1 MTDTPH
7 DIRLVISSVDDTL
20 LAPDRTLTPRSI
32 EAVQRLLD
40 AGIAFTLTSRRP
52 PRGLLPLIETLG
64 LTAPLAALDGALI
77 IGPDLDVIVEH
88 RMDRSAAES
97 AINVLGAGGFDVW
110 VYTADEWLVG
120 GTGGPHVDREAST
133 VGFRPTVVSDFGAV
147 LGRIVRVVGV
157 KDDRVAVV
165 RTTAEVRRRCGSR
178 VVVTSS
184 QPFSVDVADPLANTG
199 EVVMALADAF
209 DLPVDRVAAIGHRVS
224 DVPMFEMSGLG
235 IALANATP
243 NVRETAR
250 FVAPSNADEGF
261 AAAIEQFVLGTA
273 TA

>member
-1 MTDTPH
+1 MRNTPH
-7 DIRLVISSVDDTL
+7 DIGLVISTVDDTL
-20 LAPDRTLTPRSI
+20 LTPDRTLTPRSI

-40 AGIAFTLTSRRP
+40 AGIAFTLTSSRP
-52 PRGLLPLIETLG
+52 PRGLLPLIEGLG

-110 VYTADEWLVG
+110 VYTADEWLVSG
-120 GTGGPHVDREAST
+120 AGGPHVDREAGT
-133 VGFRPTVVSDFGAV
+133 VGFRPTVVGDFGGV
-147 LGRIVRVVGV
+147 LGRIVKVVGV
-157 KDDRVAVV
+157 NDDRVAVV

-184 QPFSVDVADPLANTG
+184 QPFSVDVADPLSNTG
-199 EVVMALADAF
+199 EVAMALADAF
-209 DLPVDRVAAIGHRVS
+209 DLPVDRVAVIGHRAS
-224 DVPMFEMSGLG
+224 DVPMFELSGAS
-235 IALANATP
+235 IAMGNATP
-243 NVRETAR
+243 TVREAAR